1 MSLFFTDAYAAT
13 TTANSEMQQG
23 GSLNIILLSVL
34 FVIIFYFLLI
44 RPQSK
49 RNKAQQELINNLQ
62 KGEEVV
68 TIGGV
73 LGRIVNLDSTL
84 LTLEISENTQIKVQK
99 NAIVSLLPK
108 GTLKN

>member
-1 MSLFFTDAYAAT
+1 MSFFFTDAYAAT
-13 TTANSEMQQG
+13 GVSEAQQQG
-23 GSLNIILLSVL
+23 GGLNIILLSVL
-34 FVIIFYFLLI
+34 FVVIFYFLLI

-62 KGEEVV
+62 KGDEVV
-68 TIGGV
+68 TVGGI
-73 LGRIVNLDSTL
+73 LGRIISMDNAI
-84 LTLEISENTQIKVQK
+84 LTIEISENTQIKVQK